1 LINQLNYKEVTMKKA
16 PIPEVGRTYNCFD
29 DGKIRQSRLYQVNVC
44 EVIPFEKCDDKEIL
58 DLWKMEVE
66 QCYWLYAPETDYF
79 VIGIREDSVEIFVRT
94 LQGDW
99 FGIGGIIDCG
109 SLDVDGSLYDIMEE
123 A

>member
-1 LINQLNYKEVTMKKA
+1 MKKA